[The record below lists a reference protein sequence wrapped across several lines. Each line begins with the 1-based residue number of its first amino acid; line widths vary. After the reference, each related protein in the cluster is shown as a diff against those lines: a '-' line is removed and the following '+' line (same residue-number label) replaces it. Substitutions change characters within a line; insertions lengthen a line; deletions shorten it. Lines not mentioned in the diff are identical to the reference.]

1 MRDDDD
7 EELGPLVDHPLYE
20 DVSLPMFAMVAL
32 IIFAMSLAAFGAAGH
47 VSVSIGRRKRNSLA
61 ESHLL
66 RPPL

>member
-7 EELGPLVDHPLYE
+7 EELGPLVDHPFSE
-20 DVSLPMFAMVAL
+20 DVSLPVFAMVAL